1 MVCSSNLDLF
11 TTIALKVSNKVIRV
25 TEPNTRSLSYFESTD
40 TGKTTFMSWLL
51 STVPDNKR
59 IITVEEEVRK
69 FNLIKRNEDCEIV
82 NNVIHLSTKRCED
95 KRHDIDQ
102 LKLLETF

>member
-1 MVCSSNLDLF
+1 
-11 TTIALKVSNKVIRV
+11 
-25 TEPNTRSLSYFESTD
+25 
-40 TGKTTFMSWLL
+40 MSWLL

-82 NNVIHLSTKRCED
+82 NNVIHLSTKRGED

-102 LKLLETF
+102 LKLLETALTMNPDYICMAEMKG